1 MASGQVLYFY
11 ADDQPSC
18 LGDACDDPQRL
29 LRSSGGGASRRRR
42 PVPTQAKINPGNR
55 LLRPTVGFAAK
66 HVDSVGIIEALN
78 AEDEAGNHPPAG
90 SDSRGDGRGH
100 APYPASSTV
109 KKAFRHLHE
118 ALTEA
123 ADGSAGTAALKVSPE
138 EFHRKAAERER
149 QREEKLE
156 LLRRQKHLEEEEAEA
171 RDAQRRLQQERER
184 AAARRQAKVVAEQMK
199 MRSEARRYEKQMESL
214 ALAERNKKRQKAI
227 RAAAQ
232 RAAEKAREDKE
243 ARLYHAEEARRRKAE
258 EEQARQEEK
267 VKRMLE
273 REQAKMPTESPTDAQ
288 LAANPINGHH
298 SPGHTAPFD
307 ADDLLANTA
316 WLDEAMDFDGG
327 GALRV
332 PKKPKKARKVSA
344 ATRAARKK
352 NKQKMFI
359 QKVKRGHK
367 QIDQLLSRAT
377 PTSGGGAD
385 TWGGSTVASGNRIKD
400 DVWDSIPDDRA
411 IPTSKRQQDI
421 NLLVMQTGVSIEE
434 AEAAYQQF
442 NGDLVNC
449 IVHFSSA
456 KPRLHTS

>member
-1 MASGQVLYFY
+1 MSAARRKSALAKAFDGFLNDAFGPTTTVTAGGRVVKKEIPALTQVSVSDRIRAARRAQRGPTHYSNKSRPVPTSTTNTTTTTATTTNSSQRPQRERQSRVRGRGGGNSNSNNSRKIATGEAGGAPSGHSSPAKAMASGQVLYFY

-156 LLRRQKHLEEEEAEA
+156 LLRRQKHLEEEEARVRILA
-171 RDAQRRLQQERER
+171 SC
-184 AAARRQAKVVAEQMK
+184 KC
-199 MRSEARRYEKQMESL
+199 MESCS
-214 ALAERNKKRQKAI
+214 
-227 RAAAQ
+227 
-232 RAAEKAREDKE
+232 
-243 ARLYHAEEARRRKAE
+243 
-258 EEQARQEEK
+258 
-267 VKRMLE
+267 RMLVNLRPWLTRLCGVGDFVVFF
-273 REQAKMPTESPTDAQ
+273 RE
-288 LAANPINGHH
+288 PIG
-298 SPGHTAPFD
+298 
-307 ADDLLANTA
+307 
-316 WLDEAMDFDGG
+316 
-327 GALRV
+327 
-332 PKKPKKARKVSA
+332 
-344 ATRAARKK
+344 
-352 NKQKMFI
+352 
-359 QKVKRGHK
+359 
-367 QIDQLLSRAT
+367 
-377 PTSGGGAD
+377 
-385 TWGGSTVASGNRIKD
+385 
-400 DVWDSIPDDRA
+400 
-411 IPTSKRQQDI
+411 
-421 NLLVMQTGVSIEE
+421 
-434 AEAAYQQF
+434 
-442 NGDLVNC
+442 
-449 IVHFSSA
+449 
-456 KPRLHTS
+456 